1 MRAFNHYVVVND
13 FEYNLLKS
21 EPARVTV
28 ACTDLECSWRIHAS
42 TAENNVT
49 FIVRTMQQ
57 KHSCYEVYRRGNK
70 HATKGWMADYV
81 IGDLREWRY
90 INNRIKERS

>member
-28 ACTDLECSWRIHAS
+28 ACADLECSWRIHAS
-42 TAENNVT
+42 TAEDNVT